1 MLGCAE
7 RLRSRTEEPLPAA
20 DAEELD
26 EAGGPHQQV
35 LGPHP
40 RQEDGAHSERARSR
54 LAKFAERSCSGLFGS
69 FNQFFFRKNLAL
81 AEKVHLRKSVQ

>member
-20 DAEELD
+20 DAEELG

-69 FNQFFFRKNLAL
+69 FNQFFFQ
-81 AEKVHLRKSVQ
+81 EKLCTCRKSALEEICS